1 MKDLGS
7 IDPYYS
13 AAVVQY
19 GAGQL
24 VSHIKGLIRSNS
36 ERKVHRYSD
45 YTIMYEDEDE

>member
-1 MKDLGS
+1 MEDLGS

-13 AAVVQY
+13 AAGIQY
-19 GAGQL
+19 GAGHL